1 MLSPTLLSVLAGM
14 LLFGTLGMANAQ
26 ESPQALNFKMKTIDG
41 KEIVLGKAYEGKAVL
56 FVNVASRCGYTRQYE
71 GLQQLHEKFADRG
84 LVIVGV
90 PCNQFGGQ
98 EPGSEAEIKEF
109 CQSNYGVEFAM
120 LSKVDVKGDQQCDL
134 YKYLTGLELAPKGK
148 GPIGWNF
155 EKILVD
161 RQGKP
166 VARFGSAT
174 KPLSDEMLA
183 AIESALKAQP

>member
-1 MLSPTLLSVLAGM
+1 MLSPTVLPLVAGLM
-14 LLFGTLGMANAQ
+14 LFGAVTIAQ
-26 ESPQALNFKMKTIDG
+26 GQDAPKGLDFTMKTIDG
-41 KEIVLGKAYEGKAVL
+41 KEVNLGKVYEGKVVL
-56 FVNVASRCGYTRQYE
+56 FVNVASRCGYTPQYE
-71 GLQQLHEKFADRG
+71 GLQELHEKFQKQG
-84 LVIVGV
+84 LVVIGV

-98 EPGSEAEIKEF
+98 EPGSESEIKEF

-120 LSKVDVKGDQQCDL
+120 LSKVDVKGDGQCDL

-161 RQGKP
+161 REGKP
-166 VARFGSAT
+166 VARFGSGT
-174 KPLSDEMLA
+174 KPMSKELVG